1 MNCCVC
7 VILGLD
13 RVLAL
18 LRVTCGLGYA
28 RAQKYSSTFDT
39 RNEGFV
45 SVLDKTGKLL
55 GE

>member
-18 LRVTCGLGYA
+18 LRVTCGL
-28 RAQKYSSTFDT
+28 SSTFDT